1 MPRLIL
7 SFFFCLLCLSSLGAK
22 KKEKLPIW
30 IISPS
35 SVYSENDYVVELG
48 TGSSQKEADN
58 KAIEG
63 LAAIFNRSVSSK
75 TDSSLAYRENAD
87 NVDKTKSINQ
97 HVSVLT
103 SMKDLIGVEIKERWK
118 SKDGVFYALAV
129 LNKQKAITIYSEKL
143 DYCISLIDEAL
154 NIPSN
159 EKGTFQEYTRYVF
172 ATSEANEMS
181 LYNAYLAVLNPAG
194 VMIYSEDIYKA
205 ENLKLKAMSIAKN
218 ILVEVRIG
226 GNWTDKRIKSI
237 FEKVFTSRGF
247 TITKGKKARY
257 VLDVKL
263 ELGEETKL
271 SDDRLMIRY
280 SLNSELLDTATGDS
294 FLPFVLND
302 KAVQFNS
309 EAVKNQIF
317 KNIKTKV
324 EKDFDTLFNQYIE
337 NFSLVR

>member
-97 HVSVLT
+97 HVSVST
-103 SMKDLIGVEIKERWK
+103 SIKDLIGVEIKERWK

-159 EKGTFQEYTRYVF
+159 EKGTFQEYTRYVS
-172 ATSEANEMS
+172 ATSKADEMS
-181 LYNAYLAVLNPAG
+181 LYSAYLSVLNPTSAL
-194 VMIYSEDIYKA
+194 IIEDEYHPDK
-205 ENLKLKAMSIAKN
+205 LKLQASSIAKN
-218 ILVEVRIG
+218 ILVEVKID
-226 GNWTDKRIKSI
+226 GNWIDKRINSI

-257 VLDVKL
+257 ILDVKL
-263 ELGEETKL
+263 ELGEESKL

-294 FLPFVLND
+294 FLPFVIND

-324 EKDFDTLFNQYIE
+324 EKDFDALFNQYIE